1 MSHDSTLPCF
11 TESVLSTHRADLQE
25 LKRAFVAS
33 EREGLKVRARVGK
46 TLKFLTKAQ
55 HSLDPSDRV
64 GERMRS
70 GAKSLNSETAKDF
83 VVRMVT
89 EHGETSVSE
98 MVSRALSSQFV
109 TRSSL
114 RSVMQRAMAEA
125 AREGLLTK
133 VATGTYTVAKKTSSR
148 KGKAA
153 KKSK

>member
-1 MSHDSTLPCF
+1 
-11 TESVLSTHRADLQE
+11 
-25 LKRAFVAS
+25 
-33 EREGLKVRARVGK
+33 
-46 TLKFLTKAQ
+46 
-55 HSLDPSDRV
+55 
-64 GERMRS
+64 
-70 GAKSLNSETAKDF
+70 
-83 VVRMVT
+83 MVT

-133 VATGTYTVAKKTSSR
+133 VATGTYAVAKKTSSR
-148 KGKAA
+148 KGKAT